1 MFPYVEAG
9 GVVTLAGQLAQQPL
23 VPGDV
28 GRERAR
34 LQVVLEADRS
44 LTLTLSADLGPVIA
58 RLVYFPQPFLFKAR
72 VGASC
77 LKSSNRST
85 WWD

>member
-23 VPGDV
+23 VPRDV

-34 LQVVLEADRS
+34 LQAVLEADRS
-44 LTLTLSADLGPVIA
+44 LAFSLLTDLGPHSIA
-58 RLVYFPQPFLFKAR
+58 A
-72 VGASC
+72 
-77 LKSSNRST
+77 
-85 WWD
+85 